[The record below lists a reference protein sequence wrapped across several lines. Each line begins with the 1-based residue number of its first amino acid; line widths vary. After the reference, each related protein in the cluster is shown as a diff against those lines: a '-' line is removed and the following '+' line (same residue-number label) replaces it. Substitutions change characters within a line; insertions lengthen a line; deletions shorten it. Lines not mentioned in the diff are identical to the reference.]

1 MSRSEPEV
9 LTMSAAG
16 DADVLSTATG
26 LVTVSPF
33 RSAASV
39 VFDET
44 VSTAMR
50 AAAVKCIIVCSFE
63 SECLPIASS
72 LEHKISF
79 GGGEFCRN
87 RLNSLMRLYVQ
98 PVRSTRRSDPDFA
111 VGCQMRYL

>member
-1 MSRSEPEV
+1 
-9 LTMSAAG
+9 MSAAG

-44 VSTAMR
+44 VSTVMR
-50 AAAVKCIIVCSFE
+50 AAEVKCIIVCSFE

-79 GGGEFCRN
+79 GDGFCRN